1 MKPSLKKELYSHV
14 KPSTEVVP
22 QSGEANNAQP
32 ETEDRAKIH
41 AEKLRYENAD
51 KIYE

>member
-1 MKPSLKKELYSHV
+1 MKPSVKKELYSHV
-14 KPSTEVVP
+14 KESTEVVP
-22 QSGEANNAQP
+22 QSGKANNAQP
-32 ETEDRAKIH
+32 ENDDRAKTH